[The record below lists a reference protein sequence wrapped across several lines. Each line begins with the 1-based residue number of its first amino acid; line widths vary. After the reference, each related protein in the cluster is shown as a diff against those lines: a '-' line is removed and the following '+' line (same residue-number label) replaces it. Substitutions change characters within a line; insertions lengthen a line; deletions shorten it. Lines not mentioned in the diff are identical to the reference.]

1 MIDLATPLTKK
12 NKFVIFGGGFSGD
25 YFAKSIRKLG
35 CTALTS
41 SRSINKDPNS
51 FIFNSEKNLLPKDA
65 IFEGVTHILSCIPP
79 DSNGHDPVLKS
90 LKNKMQKLSISWV
103 GYLSTT
109 GVYGNT
115 YGNWVSEKDKPNPI
129 QERSQRRLNCE
140 QEWIDSNLPIQIF
153 RLPGIYGPGRST
165 LEAITNRKIQ
175 VIHKDNQVFSRIHV
189 ADIANAII
197 YLIQN
202 KNELDFHQ
210 IINIADDEPCSQ
222 IEVLRY
228 GYQLLGLRMPEKI
241 LFEDAKKY
249 LSPIAQSFWLE
260 NRRVSN
266 KLLCEK
272 LGYKLLY
279 KNYQEGLKNC
289 LVNIDQIKSK
299 FEKEE

>member
-1 MIDLATPLTKK
+1 MIKSASQLTIK
-12 NKFVIFGGGFSGD
+12 NKFIIFGGGFSGD

-41 SRSINKDPNS
+41 SRSANNDPNS
-51 FIFNSEKNLLPKDA
+51 FIFNTEKNLLPEDS
-65 IFEGVTHILSCIPP
+65 IFDGVTHILSCIPP
-79 DSNGHDPVLKS
+79 DKNGKDPVLKS
-90 LKNKMQKLSISWV
+90 LKNKIKNLSLNWV

-115 YGNWVSEKDKPNPI
+115 NGDWVYEKDQPNPF

-140 QEWIDSNLPIQIF
+140 KEWIHSNLPVQIF

-165 LEAITNRKIQ
+165 LEAIKNKRIK

-202 KNELDFHQ
+202 KNKFDFHQ

-222 IEVLRY
+222 IEVIRY
-228 GYQLLGLRMPEKI
+228 CYQLLGLKMPKKI
-241 LFEDAKKY
+241 LFEEAKKD

-266 KLLCEK
+266 QLLCKK
-272 LGYKLLY
+272 LGYKLIY
-279 KNYQEGLKNC
+279 KNYQAGLNNC
-289 LVNIDQIKSK
+289 LFNML
-299 FEKEE
+299 